1 MTDLEK
7 LRKQTRKNWKRQMRS
22 EYKRIMLKA
31 ETTIQYATQNYCTI
45 EVREESR
52 FATWLVSKKLEARG
66 FKCSLDKAIFLSRYR
81 PNDELHIEWE

>member
-1 MTDLEK
+1 MTEIEK
-7 LRKQTRKNWKRQMRS
+7 LRKRTRKNWKRQMRS
-22 EYKRIMLKA
+22 EYKRIMWKA
-31 ETTIQYATQNYCTI
+31 EMTIENATKNYCTI

-81 PNDELHIEWE
+81 PNDELNIEW